1 MLWMITSLDDEN
13 AMPLM
18 RAEVPGPEADKLV
31 PKARHTAR
39 ILYGMYFV
47 LTAAEVVFLLFGG
60 MNLYDALLH
69 AFSTAGTGGFSNR
82 AASVSFYD
90 SAYIDGV
97 ITVFMILFGINFNLY
112 FFILLKDWKS
122 ILKNEELWAYLG
134 IVGVS
139 IAIITGN
146 ILKIMERL
154 HMHSVMHLS
163 RSVRSLRQPDLQPQI
178 MTSGRNSRNQYY
190 WHLCLWEPVQDPPEE
205 VLK

>member
-1 MLWMITSLDDEN
+1 
-13 AMPLM
+13 
-18 RAEVPGPEADKLV
+18 
-31 PKARHTAR
+31 
-39 ILYGMYFV
+39 
-47 LTAAEVVFLLFGG
+47 

-139 IAIITGN
+139 IAIIWE
-146 ILKIMERL
+146 ISSRFMEQFAHAFRYASFLGRFDHYDNRICNRRL
-154 HMHSVMHLS
+154 
-163 RSVRSLRQPDLQPQI
+163 
-178 MTSGRNSRNQYY
+178 
-190 WHLCLWEPVQDPPEE
+190 
-205 VLK
+205 

>member
-1 MLWMITSLDDEN
+1 
-13 AMPLM
+13 
-18 RAEVPGPEADKLV
+18 
-31 PKARHTAR
+31 
-39 ILYGMYFV
+39 MYFV

-146 ILKIMERL
+146 ILKIYGTVAHAFRYASFQVGSYRQEIL
-154 HMHSVMHLS
+154 CGIQSVCWES
-163 RSVRSLRQPDLQPQI
+163 TGVSGSAYWEFSSVWQRVFDLYLQ
-178 MTSGRNSRNQYY
+178 R
-190 WHLCLWEPVQDPPEE
+190 EE
-205 VLK
+205 ITGKNTQ